1 MSHNQAKVHTKAE
14 EPNTQTQTQNHAIAA
29 APPTFKPHQMQLQHG
44 ESHGDSVYHRNRA
57 NPFHPMGGSDL
68 WNRSELILKDQKLRE
83 KSGVSQIDQ
92 SLTRSYMANPDKMKY

>member
-1 MSHNQAKVHTKAE
+1 MSHNQAKAHTKAD
-14 EPNTQTQTQNHAIAA
+14 EPNTQNSAIAA

-57 NPFHPMGGSDL
+57 NPFHSTGGSDL

-92 SLTRSYMANPDKMKY
+92 SLTRSYMANSDKMKY